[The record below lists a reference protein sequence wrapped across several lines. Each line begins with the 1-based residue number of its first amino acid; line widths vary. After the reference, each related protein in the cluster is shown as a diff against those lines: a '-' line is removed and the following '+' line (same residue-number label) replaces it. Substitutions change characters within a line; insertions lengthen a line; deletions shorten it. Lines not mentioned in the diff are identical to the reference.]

1 MNRKLRVGNLPYEA
15 TESDLE
21 ALFASAGTVSSV
33 EIVKLRETGR
43 PRGFAFVEMAT
54 DADALSAISS
64 LDDTDYGGRNI
75 TVNEARAPDQSG
87 PRAGFG
93 RSRGNRRW

>member
-1 MNRKLRVGNLPYEA
+1 MNRKLRVGNLPLEA
-15 TESDLE
+15 TETDLLV
-21 ALFASAGTVSSV
+21 LFGTAGSVSSV
-33 EIVKLRETGR
+33 QIVKEGETGR
-43 PRGFAFVEMAT
+43 PRGFAFVEMAS

-64 LDDTDYGGRNI
+64 LDDSDYGGRNI
-75 TVNEARAPDQSG
+75 TVNEARSPDPSG